1 MLVSIFF
8 GIGLFVALPTLLTGW
23 IQPHIGIPHVVGLP
37 WAKQSQLNLVDG
49 LIRITIFLLYIS
61 MISRMSNIRRVFQFH
76 GAEHKA
82 INTLEAGQDLSVENC
97 MLASRI
103 HPRCGTSFI
112 VVVFLSSIIVHSFFP
127 RPDNAFIRV
136 ALHISLIPFVAG
148 IAYEVIKLA
157 GKYRHIALTRWLLA
171 PGLASQYLT
180 TREPDAEHIEVAI
193 ASLRSVIESERER
206 AEHLATP
213 DILQAASAIS

>member
-1 MLVSIFF
+1 MRNKFYCC
-8 GIGLFVALPTLLTGW
+8 
-23 IQPHIGIPHVVGLP
+23 GLP
-37 WAKQSQLNLVDG
+37 FK
-49 LIRITIFLLYIS
+49 Y
-61 MISRMSNIRRVFQFH
+61 H
-76 GAEHKA
+76 
-82 INTLEAGQDLSVENC
+82 C
-97 MLASRI
+97 
-103 HPRCGTSFI
+103 SFI
-112 VVVFLSSIIVHSFFP
+112 FP
-127 RPDNAFIRV
+127 RPDNALIRV

-206 AEHLATP
+206 AERLVTP
-213 DILQAASAIS
+213 DIMQAASAIS